1 MIVKCLK
8 RYLIFH
14 FIICFI
20 SLVKYSSATTINE
33 TASKVMTN
41 AGISITN
48 PTMNITRLISIFLL
62 YSFIFGIIT
71 SCSYGC
77 LSEISNLEYL
87 LFLSFRTMSF
97 ISSFSAFRNSSAISV
112 AYIKKASHSA
122 LEKIRGEYERRQLEE
137 TNEYLTET
145 LMGKLSEFMEGV
157 NMIDDAKSMEEE
169 LVHSKMVKRDLKN
182 ILGYVTPYIPLIGL
196 VCGIS
201 IVGKH
206 MYNRKPEQSA
216 EE

>member
-1 MIVKCLK
+1 MGDQVTSETLNDHSEKPSVVADDAERTDSQTLRSELITLAEKC
-8 RYLIFH
+8 
-14 FIICFI
+14 
-20 SLVKYSSATTINE
+20 
-33 TASKVMTN
+33 
-41 AGISITN
+41 
-48 PTMNITRLISIFLL
+48 
-62 YSFIFGIIT
+62 
-71 SCSYGC
+71 
-77 LSEISNLEYL
+77 EIKH
-87 LFLSFRTMSF
+87 
-97 ISSFSAFRNSSAISV
+97 SV

-122 LEKIRGEYERRQLEE
+122 LEKIKGEYERKQLEE
-137 TNEYLTET
+137 TNEYLSET

-169 LVHSKMVKRDLKN
+169 LLHNKMVKRDLKN

-206 MYNRKPEQSA
+206 VYNRKTEESSTTQST